1 MGGFRIIQ
9 ADGTSRR
16 LSVNGLIPANARNIP
31 VQEIE
36 DRSKGDFIAKSIV
49 ILQTLWFTLQMVIRV
64 SQGLAV
70 TELEL
75 TTLGHTIFNI
85 FIYWC
90 WWNKP
95 VNIKFPF
102 NVYPEAIHR
111 RVNGSGHGRESGGA
125 CLGLRKLQ
133 QMRIRLGTRLSAM
146 MHNGLCNSGS
156 WEGIVMAMG
165 GIILGGTF
173 GAVHC
178 LAWNTHF
185 ATGVESQL
193 WKASVTAAPGA
204 GILLEIAMKKIRY
217 LPFFVPL
224 GVAIYASARICLIVL
239 SLLALRDLP
248 RDAYETST

>member
-1 MGGFRIIQ
+1 
-9 ADGTSRR
+9 
-16 LSVNGLIPANARNIP
+16 
-31 VQEIE
+31 
-36 DRSKGDFIAKSIV
+36 
-49 ILQTLWFTLQMVIRV
+49 MVIRV

-95 VNIKFPF
+95 VSVKFPF
-102 NVYPEAIHR
+102 NVYPGAIDEK
-111 RVNGSGHGRESGGA
+111 VNDSGHGRESGSV
-125 CLGLRKLQ
+125 CPVLRKLR
-133 QMRIRLGTRLSAM
+133 QMRIKLGTRLGAM

-156 WEGIVMAMG
+156 WEGTVMVMC
-165 GIILGGTF
+165 GIILGGMF
-173 GAVHC
+173 GAVHG

-185 ATGVESQL
+185 ATDIESKL
-193 WKASVTAAPGA
+193 WKASVVVVTAAPGV

-217 LPFFVPL
+217 LPFFVPF
-224 GVAIYASARICLIVL
+224 GVTIYASARICLIAL

-248 RDAYETST
+248 RDAYETPAWSIYMPHFA